1 MEVYSNENEQ
11 VDALKNF
18 FAQNGKALVVG
29 VVLGVGA
36 LLGWRYWSHHQDS
49 GSREVSASY
58 QHVTSALDAS
68 KPASLDA
75 VAKFASE
82 NSNTYGA
89 LASLD
94 LAKRYIDNNQLD
106 KAVQQLQS
114 GLKSTKDA
122 NLQAVLNLRLA
133 RIQLQQ
139 KQPDAVLKTLESV
152 KGDGWAAIVADV
164 RGEALLSKGDAKGA
178 RDAWTKGIDSDA
190 SSSLK
195 EMLQMKV
202 NNLPG

>member
-36 LLGWRYWSHHQDS
+36 LLGWRYWSNHQDS

-58 QHVTSALDAS
+58 QQVTSALDAT

-106 KAVQQLQS
+106 KAIAQLQS

-139 KQPDAVLKTLESV
+139 KQPDTVLKTLESV

-164 RGEALLSKGDAKGA
+164 RGEALLSKGDVKGA
-178 RDAWTKGIDSDA
+178 RDAWSKGIASDA
-190 SSSLK
+190 SSTLK

>member
-36 LLGWRYWSHHQDS
+36 LVGWRYWNSHQDTA
-49 GSREVSASY
+49 SRETSAAYQQVS
-58 QHVTSALDAS
+58 SALDVS
-68 KPASLDA
+68 KPATLDA
-75 VAKFASE
+75 ATKFISD
-82 NSNTYGA
+82 NNNTYGA

-94 LAKRYIDNNQLD
+94 LAKRYVDNNQLD
-106 KAVQQLQS
+106 KAVAQLQS
-114 GLKSTKDA
+114 GLQDVKDA

-139 KQPDAVLKTLESV
+139 KQPDVAMKTLDNV
-152 KGDGWAAIVADV
+152 KGDGWTAIVADL
-164 RGEALLSKGDAKGA
+164 RGEALLSKGDTKGA
-178 RDAWTKGIDSDA
+178 RDAWSKGVASDA
-190 SSSLK
+190 SSALK
-195 EMLQMKV
+195 EMLQMKM

>member
-36 LLGWRYWSHHQDS
+36 LLGWRYWSNHQDS
-49 GSREVSASY
+49 GARQVSASY
-58 QHVTSALDAS
+58 QQVTSALDAS

-106 KAVQQLQS
+106 KAAAQLQN
-114 GLKSTKDA
+114 GLKNTKDA

-164 RGEALLSKGDAKGA
+164 RGEALLSKGDTQGA
-178 RDAWTKGIDSDA
+178 RDAWTKGIASDA

>member
-1 MEVYSNENEQ
+1 VEVYSNENEQ

-36 LLGWRYWSHHQDS
+36 LLGWRYWSNHQDS

-58 QHVTSALDAS
+58 QQVTSALDAT

-106 KAVQQLQS
+106 KAVDQLQS

-122 NLQAVLNLRLA
+122 NLQSVLNLRLA

-164 RGEALLSKGDAKGA
+164 RGEALLSKGDVKGA
-178 RDAWTKGIDSDA
+178 RDAWSKGIASDA
-190 SSSLK
+190 SSTLK

>member
-1 MEVYSNENEQ
+1 M
-11 VDALKNF
+11 KNF

-36 LLGWRYWSHHQDS
+36 LLGWRYWSNHQDS

-58 QHVTSALDAS
+58 QQVTSALDAT

-106 KAVQQLQS
+106 KAVDQLQS

-122 NLQAVLNLRLA
+122 NLQSVLNLRLA

-164 RGEALLSKGDAKGA
+164 RGEALLSKGDVKGA
-178 RDAWTKGIDSDA
+178 RDAWSKGIASDA
-190 SSSLK
+190 SSTLK

>member
-58 QHVTSALDAS
+58 QQVTSALDAS

-139 KQPDAVLKTLESV
+139 KQPDAVLKTLDSV

>member
-58 QHVTSALDAS
+58 QQVTSALDAS

-178 RDAWTKGIDSDA
+178 RDAWTKGIDFDA

>member
-36 LLGWRYWSHHQDS
+36 LLGWRYWSNHQDS

-58 QHVTSALDAS
+58 QQVTSALDAT

-106 KAVQQLQS
+106 KAVDQLQS

-122 NLQAVLNLRLA
+122 NLQSVLNLRLA

-164 RGEALLSKGDAKGA
+164 RGEALLSKGDTKGA
-178 RDAWTKGIDSDA
+178 RDAWSKGIASDA
-190 SSSLK
+190 SSTLK

>member
-58 QHVTSALDAS
+58 QQVTSALDAS

-94 LAKRYIDNNQLD
+94 LAKRYIDNNQLV

>member
-36 LLGWRYWSHHQDS
+36 LIGWRYWTNHQDS
-49 GSREVSASY
+49 GSREVSAAY
-58 QHVTSALDAS
+58 QQVTSGMDAS
-68 KPASLDA
+68 KPATLDA
-75 VAKFASE
+75 VASFASE

-89 LASLD
+89 LASLE

-106 KAVQQLQS
+106 KAAEQLQS
-114 GLKSTKDA
+114 GLKDTKDA

-139 KQPDAVLKTLESV
+139 KQPDAVLKTLEGI
-152 KGDGWAAIVADV
+152 KGDGWSAIVADV
-164 RGEALLSKGDAKGA
+164 RGEALLSKGDTQGA
-178 RDAWTKGIDSDA
+178 RVAWNKGIASDA

>member
-36 LLGWRYWSHHQDS
+36 LLGWRYWSNHQDS

-58 QHVTSALDAS
+58 QQVTSALDAT

-106 KAVQQLQS
+106 KAVDQLQS

-164 RGEALLSKGDAKGA
+164 RGEALLSKGDVKGA
-178 RDAWTKGIDSDA
+178 RDAWSKGIASDA
-190 SSSLK
+190 SSTLK